1 MEAEAAGATDTE
13 TSDSAAWPGEILMSQ
28 DWKIRVQRAEQ
39 KPFAHKATFVRMSSG
54 GDENALDARYLYG
67 DGDLAVLLED
77 LGAGAPEICR
87 LIDTLQG
94 QNSAEIS
101 VDVTEESM
109 EMLARRPPATR

>member
-1 MEAEAAGATDTE
+1 
-13 TSDSAAWPGEILMSQ
+13 MSQ

-39 KPFAHKATFVRMSSG
+39 KPFVHKATFVRTSSGG

-77 LGAGAPEICR
+77 LGAPAPEICR
-87 LIDTLQG
+87 LIDILQG
-94 QNSAEIS
+94 QPSAEIL